1 MNEAEMKA
9 AARRV
14 LEEIF
19 PANDEAALAE
29 VIGEDF
35 VNHEAPPGFP
45 PGPRSVAHFMQL
57 LSRAFSDQ
65 RWTIHR
71 VLADGDTVAVHC
83 THSGRHTGQFFGM
96 PATGR
101 SFSYPQVHLIRFD
114 GGKAVEQWA
123 VRDDASLR
131 RQLTGAAAVAAE
143 PAHV

>member
-1 MNEAEMKA
+1 MTETEMKA

-14 LEEIF
+14 LEDIF
-19 PANDEAALAE
+19 PAADEAALAD
-29 VIGEDF
+29 VIGADF

-45 PGPRSVAHFMQL
+45 PGPGSVAYFMQL
-57 LSRAFSDQ
+57 LHQAFSDQ

-83 THSGRHTGQFFGM
+83 NHSGRHTGEFFGM

-101 SFSYPQVHLIRFD
+101 SFSYPQVHLIRFAN
-114 GGKAVEQWA
+114 GRAVEQWA

-131 RQLTGAAAVAAE
+131 RQLTSEAA
-143 PAHV
+143 